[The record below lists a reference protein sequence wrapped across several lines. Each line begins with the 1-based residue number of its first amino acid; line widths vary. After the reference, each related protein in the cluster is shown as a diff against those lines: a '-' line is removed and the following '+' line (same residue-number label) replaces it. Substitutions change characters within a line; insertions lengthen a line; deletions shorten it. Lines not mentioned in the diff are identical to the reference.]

1 MAGLDLATCEAKLAE
16 YLAAETKILKN
27 QSVQIDGDTYTRAD
41 LAAIQAGIEMWDLR
55 VKRYSTGTRRSLGY
69 GVSR

>member
-1 MAGLDLATCEAKLAE
+1 MAGIDLATCETKLAE

-41 LAAIQAGIEMWDLR
+41 LAAIQKGIDIWDLR
-55 VKRYSTGTRRSLGY
+55 VKRLSPGRRSLGY
-69 GVSR
+69 GVYK